1 MINSASIMV
10 VCVLSVN
17 IVNVCV
23 YIMCVCVCVY
33 HGCVSSVVIST
44 SGSVHS
50 TSSGL
55 GNTPTSLSQPSS
67 SQATAFVQPTQQQAS
82 NQEVASSMD
91 QERPSTS
98 SPVIGGGN
106 T

>member
-1 MINSASIMV
+1 MV
-10 VCVLSVN
+10 TPAT
-17 IVNVCV
+17 
-23 YIMCVCVCVY
+23 
-33 HGCVSSVVIST
+33 VSMPTPTATVMPTTQTDSQEVVIST

-98 SPVIGGGN
+98 SPVIGGGI